1 MGVMFIDSVAAF
13 IETLRDTRL
22 LDAEQMEELK
32 VRLRPQFREA
42 GALAKELI
50 QRDWLTPYQVNQLYQ
65 GRGCDLVL
73 GSYVLLER
81 LGKGGMG
88 MVYKARHRRLD
99 RIVALKLIRKE
110 LLSNPTALRY
120 FHREILAA
128 AQLAHPNIV
137 LAFDADAVDGVHFFT
152 MEYVEGTTFTDL
164 IHASGPL
171 PLEIATESIRQ
182 AALGLQHAY
191 ERGLV
196 HRDLKPSNVMLSW
209 SNVPQSPPP
218 SWAEQEQNKARWG
231 GNSPLVKI
239 LDLGLARLHVSHDD
253 PALRAKAAS
262 KSSSTLMGTPDF
274 MAPEQAEDAHQAD
287 TRSDLYS
294 LGCTFFYILT
304 AQVPFSGGT
313 RLEKLM
319 RHRMDAPP
327 PPSRLRRDVPPEID
341 AVVLKMM
348 AKRPEDRYQ
357 QPHELAAALTGV
369 LGRLMK

>member
-22 LDAEQMEELK
+22 LDPEQMEELK
-32 VRLRPQFREA
+32 VRLRNQFREPS
-42 GALAKELI
+42 ALAKELI

-128 AQLAHPNIV
+128 AQLTHPNIV
-137 LAFDADAVDGVHFFT
+137 LAYDADAVDGVHFFT
-152 MEYVEGTTFTDL
+152 MEYVEGHTFSDL
-164 IHASGPL
+164 IQASGPL
-171 PLEIATESIRQ
+171 PIDIAAESIRQ
-182 AALGLQHAY
+182 AALGLQHAH

-196 HRDLKPSNVMLSW
+196 HRDLKPSNLMLSW
-209 SNVPQSPPP
+209 TNVPLSPPP
-218 SWAEQEQNKARWG
+218 SRAEQEKTKAHWG
-231 GNSPLVKI
+231 GNTPLVKI
-239 LDLGLARLHVSHDD
+239 LDMGLARLNPTESG
-253 PALRAKAAS
+253 PSSAARMS
-262 KSSSTLMGTPDF
+262 TGPKSGNIMGTPDF
-274 MAPEQAEDAHQAD
+274 MAPEQAEDAHSAD
-287 TRSDLYS
+287 IRADLYG

-304 AQVPFSGGT
+304 AQVPFSGGS
-313 RLEKLM
+313 RMEKLL
-319 RHRMDAPP
+319 RHRTDAPP
-327 PPSRLRRDVPPEID
+327 APSTLRR
-341 AVVLKMM
+341 
-348 AKRPEDRYQ
+348 
-357 QPHELAAALTGV
+357 
-369 LGRLMK
+369 

>member
-22 LDAEQMEELK
+22 LDPEQMEELK
-32 VRLRPQFREA
+32 LRLRNQYRDA
-42 GALAKELI
+42 SALAKELI
-50 QRDWLTPYQVNQLYQ
+50 QRDWLTPYQVNQMYQ

-128 AQLAHPNIV
+128 AQLSHPNIV
-137 LAFDADAVDGVHFFT
+137 LAYDADAVDGVNFFT
-152 MEYVEGTTFTDL
+152 MEYVEGHTFSEL
-164 IHASGPL
+164 IQASGPL
-171 PLEIATESIRQ
+171 PIDIATESIRQ

-196 HRDLKPSNVMLSW
+196 HRDMKPSNLMLSW
-209 SNVPQSPPP
+209 TNVPLSPPP
-218 SWAEQEQNKARWG
+218 SRAEQERTRASWG
-231 GNSPLVKI
+231 NITPMVKL
-239 LDLGLARLHVSHDD
+239 LDMGLARLNAHHEMPRGST
-253 PALRAKAAS
+253 S
-262 KSSSTLMGTPDF
+262 KSSNTLMGTPDF
-274 MAPEQAEDAHQAD
+274 MAPEQAEDAHRAD
-287 TRSDLYS
+287 TRSDIYS
-294 LGCTFFYILT
+294 LGCTYFYILT
-304 AQVPFSGGT
+304 AQVPFSGGN
-313 RLEKLM
+313 RLEKLL
-319 RHRMDAPP
+319 RHRTDPAPA
-327 PPSRLRRDVPPEID
+327 PSALRREVPPAID
-341 AVVLKMM
+341 ALVRKMM

-357 QPHELAAALTGV
+357 QPHELATVLAGV
-369 LGRLMK
+369 LGKS